1 MKYIIKESSFLSL
14 VVTMVESIGTPEE
27 VCYVETNVNRAGDI
41 NLTVYLDAKKGYSY
55 DDISGVGR
63 FRLRR
68 IRDMYQN
75 TLESYFGTK
84 VNILFDNSYDCE
96 VE

>member
-1 MKYIIKESSFLSL
+1 MKYIIKESSFLNL
-14 VVTMVESIGTPEE
+14 VVTMVESMERPEE

-41 NLTVYLDAKKGYSY
+41 NLTVFLDAKKGYSY
-55 DDISGVGR
+55 DDISVV
-63 FRLRR
+63 RLRR

>member
-1 MKYIIKESSFLSL
+1 MKYIIRESSFLNL
-14 VVTMVESIGTPEE
+14 VVTMVESMERPEE

-41 NLTVYLDAKKGYSY
+41 NLTVFLDAKKGFSY
-55 DDISGVGR
+55 DDISVV
-63 FRLRR
+63 RLRR

>member
-1 MKYIIKESSFLSL
+1 MKYIIRESSFLNL
-14 VVTMVESIGTPEE
+14 VVTMVGSLERPLG

-41 NLTVYLDAKKGYSY
+41 NLTVFLDAKKGYSY
-55 DDISGVGR
+55 DDISVV
-63 FRLRR
+63 RLRR

>member
-1 MKYIIKESSFLSL
+1 MKYIIKESSFLNL
-14 VVTMVESIGTPEE
+14 VVTMVESMERPEE

-41 NLTVYLDAKKGYSY
+41 NLTVFLDAKNGASY
-55 DDISGVGR
+55 DDISVV
-63 FRLRR
+63 RLRR

>member
-1 MKYIIKESSFLSL
+1 MIES
-14 VVTMVESIGTPEE
+14 MERPKE

-41 NLTVYLDAKKGYSY
+41 NITVFLDAKNWYSY
-55 DDISGVGR
+55 DDISVV
-63 FRLRR
+63 RLRK
-68 IRDMYQN
+68 IRDLYQN
-75 TLESYFGTK
+75 TLESYFGTN

>member
-14 VVTMVESIGTPEE
+14 VVTMVESIGNPEE
-27 VCYVETNVNRAGDI
+27 VCYVGSNVNRAGDI
-41 NLTVYLDAKKGYSY
+41 NLTVFLDAKKGYSY
-55 DDISGVGR
+55 DDISVV
-63 FRLRR
+63 RLRR